1 MIRAAFRRHRALSIT
16 ALALTVVLLAA
27 TAAELAAR
35 TMLQDRLATAAGR
48 ALGKDSTVDIDG
60 GPALLALLDRHLDAV
75 TISNDHATLGRI
87 PDVSV
92 RARLQ
97 DVRLTGERA
106 GTVAAVHAHVEIPAT
121 SLQDLTGTNGS
132 RLPVTDVR
140 LDEKADTIT
149 LGLGQGGLG
158 QATVQP
164 RLQDGRVALHL
175 ENAEILGRPAPPRF
189 LDRIQNTLTTRTD
202 ADYPLGLKATS
213 LDVTTTGLSIGL
225 DAGHSRLPA
234 RTRT

>member
-1 MIRAAFRRHRALSIT
+1 MIRAAFRRHRAVSFT

-35 TMLQDRLATAAGR
+35 TLLQDRLATAAGR

-97 DVRLTGERA
+97 DVRLTGKRA
-106 GTVAAVHAHVEIPAT
+106 GTVAAIHAAVEVPAT
-121 SLQDLTGTNGS
+121 SLQDLTGTKVS
-132 RLPVTDVR
+132 RLPVTDVH
-140 LDEKADTIT
+140 LDEKTDTIT
-149 LGLGQGGLG
+149 LGLGQASLG

-164 RLQDGRVALHL
+164 RLEDGRVTLHL
-175 ENAEILGRPAPPRF
+175 ENAEVLGRPAPPR
-189 LDRIQNTLTTRTD
+189 LVDRIQNTLTTRTA

-213 LDVTTTGLSIGL
+213 LDVTPTGLSIGL
-225 DAGHSRLPA
+225 DAGRTRLPA
-234 RTRT
+234 KTKT

>member
-1 MIRAAFRRHRALSIT
+1 MIRAAFRRHRAMSIT

-35 TMLQDRLATAAGR
+35 ALLQDRLATAAGR
-48 ALGKDSTVDIDG
+48 ALGRNSTVDIDG

-75 TISNDHATLGRI
+75 TIGNDHATLGRI

-106 GTVAAVHAHVEIPAT
+106 GTVAAIHAAVEVPAT
-121 SLQDLTGTNGS
+121 SLEDLTGTKGS
-132 RLPVTDVR
+132 RLPVTDVH

-149 LGLGQGGLG
+149 LGLGQAGLG
-158 QATVQP
+158 QATLQP
-164 RLQDGRVALHL
+164 RLQDGHVTLHL
-175 ENAEILGRPAPPRF
+175 ENAEILGRPAPLR
-189 LDRIQNTLTTRTD
+189 LVDRIQNTLTTRTA

-213 LDVTTTGLSIGL
+213 LDVTPTGLSIGL
-225 DAGHSRLPA
+225 DAGRTRLPA
-234 RTRT
+234 RTKT

>member
-1 MIRAAFRRHRALSIT
+1 MIRAAFRRHRAVSFT
-16 ALALTVVLLAA
+16 VLALTVVLLAA

-35 TMLQDRLATAAGR
+35 TLLQDRLATAAGR
-48 ALGKDSTVDIDG
+48 ALGKDSTVDVDG

-97 DVRLTGERA
+97 DVRLTGKRA
-106 GTVAAVHAHVEIPAT
+106 GTVAAIHAAVEVPAR
-121 SLQDLTGTNGS
+121 SLQDLTGTKAS
-132 RLPVTDVR
+132 RLPVTDVH
-140 LDEKADTIT
+140 LDEKTDTIT
-149 LGLGQGGLG
+149 LGLGQAGLG

-164 RLQDGRVALHL
+164 RLEDGRVTLHL
-175 ENAEILGRPAPPRF
+175 ENAEVLGRPAPPR
-189 LDRIQNTLTTRTD
+189 LVDRIQNTLTTRTA

-213 LDVTTTGLSIGL
+213 LDVTPTGLSIGL
-225 DAGHSRLPA
+225 DAGRTRLPA
-234 RTRT
+234 KTKT